1 MKNNIKRRDFLKY
14 ASGLILSS
22 TLPLKISYS
31 NEHINKNFDEKILVV
46 LELSGGNDGL
56 NTIVPYADDAYYN
69 HRPKIGIKE
78 NKLLKIDDHFGFN
91 PGITGLESLYKEGQ
105 MAIMH
110 GCGYDNPS
118 FSHFTSMAYMHTAA
132 PNSGEEYG
140 WMGRLADE
148 MAPPSYKNF
157 LINIDKTQSLA
168 VRSKKHV
175 PIVFDHPQRFQRE
188 GFYSQKEILEAVN
201 PDLETTYNNSAQ
213 YFLNKISESANEASN
228 MISQAWL
235 NYSRQVDYGIA
246 PQDLDKI
253 AALIEAK
260 VPAKLYYTSFR
271 DNAFDTHVHQSNLH
285 QRLLTYASDAIR
297 GFMND
302 IKRIGREDDVVLLVI
317 TEFGRRVPENTSLG
331 TDHGSAGPMF
341 IIGKPVK
348 GGHYGQIPDLINGL
362 DEGDNLK
369 FTTDFRSV
377 YATLIDNWLKVD
389 SKNILR
395 KNFQTFDIFDRTV

>member
-1 MKNNIKRRDFLKY
+1 MKKNIKRRELFKY
-14 ASGLILSS
+14 ASGIALGSLIPFKNL
-22 TLPLKISYS
+22 YS
-31 NEHINKNFDEKILVV
+31 HNHRDNSMNGKILVV

-56 NTIVPYADDAYYN
+56 NTIIPYADDSYYN

-91 PGITGLESLYKEGQ
+91 PGIVGLESLYKEGE
-105 MAIMH
+105 MAIVH

-148 MAPPSYKNF
+148 MAPPSHKNF

-168 VRSKKHV
+168 VRAKKHI
-175 PIVFDHPQRFQRE
+175 PIVFDQPQRFQRQ
-188 GFYSQKEILEAVN
+188 GFYSQKNILESVN
-201 PDLETTYNNSAQ
+201 LNENKKYDNAAQ
-213 YFLNKISESANEASN
+213 DFLNKISKSANEASN
-228 MISQAWL
+228 MISSAWS
-235 NYSRQVDYGIA
+235 NYSRQVDYGLD
-246 PQDLDKI
+246 PLDLDKI
-253 AALIEAK
+253 TSLIEAR
-260 VPAKLYYTSFR
+260 VPARLYYTSFR

-302 IKRIGREDDVVLLVI
+302 IKRIGKENDVVLLVM

-331 TDHGSAGPMF
+331 TDHGAAGPMF
-341 IIGKPVK
+341 IIGKSVK

-389 SKNILR
+389 SKKILR